1 MNFCAPIDI
10 WLVCP
15 RRRETERATSL
26 NSASAP
32 ETKTRVESLLKALN
46 VLMYQC
52 MYVCT
57 SARL

>member
-52 MYVCT
+52 MY
-57 SARL
+57 